1 MPTQGGYVLAASRPC
16 YREVVERLRQVTG
29 APFHFA
35 ASPEEL
41 AKLELEALAPRYIF
55 VPHWSWILPES
66 VWGKYETIIFHMTDL
81 PFGRGGS
88 PLQNLIVRG
97 FTETKLTALRCTG
110 ELDAGPV
117 YLRKPLSLYG
127 SAEEILLRAAS
138 AVEEM
143 ILFMIQAS
151 PPLIPQPQTG
161 EPVFFKRR
169 TAREGDMA
177 DLETL
182 ESIFNHIRML
192 DAEGYPP
199 AFLRI
204 GRLKLEFSRASLRP
218 GRIEAD
224 VRILF
229 EDE

>member
-35 ASPEEL
+35 SSPEEL
-41 AKLELEALAPRYIF
+41 AHLELESLAPRYIF

-66 VWGKYETIIFHMTDL
+66 VWGKYETVIFHMTDL

-97 FTETKLTALRCTG
+97 FTETKLSALRCTG

-117 YLRKPLSLYG
+117 YLRKPLSLHG

-143 ILFMIQAS
+143 ILFMIHAS
-151 PPLIPQPQTG
+151 PPLTPQPQTG

-169 TAREGDMA
+169 TAQEGNIA

>member
-1 MPTQGGYVLAASRPC
+1 MRTQGGYVLAASRPC